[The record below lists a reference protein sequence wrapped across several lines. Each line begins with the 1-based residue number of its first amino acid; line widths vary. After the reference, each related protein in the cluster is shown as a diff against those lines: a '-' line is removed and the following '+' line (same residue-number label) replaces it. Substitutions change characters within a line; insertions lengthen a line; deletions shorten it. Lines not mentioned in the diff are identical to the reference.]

1 MPQILRIKLIL
12 FKIVN
17 IICEICGKNQN
28 QNIMLIE
35 TLKSLFNRDLNKL
48 KVEIE
53 LYQDESQIWEIDK
66 NISNSGGNLCLH
78 LIGNINT
85 YIGAEIGKT
94 DYVRDR
100 PLEFSLKDVPK
111 SELISKIDA
120 TIVVVNNA
128 FESLTEADLEAIY
141 PQIVFEKEMTT
152 GFFLVHLATHL
163 GYHLGQ
169 INYHRRLI

>member
-1 MPQILRIKLIL
+1 
-12 FKIVN
+12 
-17 IICEICGKNQN
+17 
-28 QNIMLIE
+28 MLIE

-48 KVEIE
+48 KTEIE
-53 LYQDESQIWEIDK
+53 SYQNESQIWQIDK
-66 NISNSGGNLCLH
+66 NISNSAGNLCLH

-85 YIGAEIGKT
+85 YIGAELGKT
-94 DYVRDR
+94 GYIRDR
-100 PLEFSLKDVPK
+100 PLEFSLKDIPK
-111 SELISKIDA
+111 SELISKIEQ

-128 FESLTEADLEAIY
+128 LDSLTEADLEAIY

-152 GFFLVHLATHL
+152 GFFLVHLSTHL

>member
-1 MPQILRIKLIL
+1 
-12 FKIVN
+12 
-17 IICEICGKNQN
+17 
-28 QNIMLIE
+28 MLIE
-35 TLKSLFNRDLNKL
+35 TLKSLFNRDLNQL

-53 LYQDESQIWEIDK
+53 SYQNESQLWVIDK

-94 DYVRDR
+94 GYIRNR
-100 PLEFSLKDVPK
+100 PLEFSLKDIPK
-111 SELISKIDA
+111 SELINKIEE
-120 TIVVVNNA
+120 TILVVNNA
-128 FESLTEADLEAIY
+128 LDIVTEADLENIY

-163 GYHLGQ
+163 AYHLGQ
-169 INYHRRLI
+169 INYHRRLF